1 MMSNTYIQDLIK
13 RCENCK
19 ELDFA
24 SYLMSKEHFTVSSSS
39 TRRKPVLKDPLNGYH
54 YIIKNNP
61 LKPSQ
66 YQAYITEQVLPD
78 GTTNFSKKHITLIDY
93 IMMKYHLNLGEA
105 VLHIESNAGIM
116 APLLPVNT
124 KRSEPAKQPKRVV
137 NINDLKPYSDTYYLS
152 ELRKIDSG
160 ILQEPVIK
168 NALRNITVQNHNNTA
183 FPMKNQDGQIITWCE
198 KNAVA
203 QPDGTL
209 KSWQSFPEKSTIGLL
224 FLTEKPAFTRYV
236 VFSETPIDA
245 ISYYQVNH
253 ELLKDSTLIV
263 SSCGNINPE
272 MLSHLQH
279 ILQKNPQA
287 KLIVANDFD
296 AAGFRFDFMIA
307 SSCGGLFS
315 ASDSITPFFH
325 PIQTAAGSH
334 SFFKCTFLSGVHD
347 DLSGYRNS
355 LELYS
360 MSKQLPFEVS
370 SIEQVNT
377 GEQLQHTFNIQF
389 SFNLRHSKLLLT
401 HFCDYFRLHTKIHFD
416 KPGRGLKDWNLVV
429 SSGKYET
436 SSQLQAFCLN
446 PYNTVP
452 LTENVQGQP
461 DEVKKKGISR

>member
-1 MMSNTYIQDLIK
+1 MMSNTYYQDLIK
-13 RCENCK
+13 RCDNCK

-24 SYLMSKEHFTVSSSS
+24 AYLMSKEHFTISSSS

-105 VLHIESNAGIM
+105 VVHIESNAGIM
-116 APLLPVNT
+116 APLSPVNT
-124 KRSEPAKQPKRVV
+124 KRSEPAKQPKRLV
-137 NINDLKPYSDTYYLS
+137 NINNLKPYTDTYYLS
-152 ELRKIDSG
+152 ELRKIDPA

-168 NALRNITVQNHNNTA
+168 TALRNIAVQHHNNTA
-183 FPMKNQDGQIITWCE
+183 FPMKNHEGQIITWCE

-203 QPDGTL
+203 QPDGSL

-224 FLTEKPAFTRYV
+224 FLTEKPAFTRYI

-272 MLSHLQH
+272 MLSHLQN

-307 SSCGGLFS
+307 ASCGGLFS
-315 ASDSITPFFH
+315 SSDSIKPFFH
-325 PIQTAAGSH
+325 PIQTAAGTH
-334 SFFKCTFLSGVHD
+334 SFFKCSFLSNDHSE
-347 DLSGYRNS
+347 LSNYRNS

-360 MSKQLPFEVS
+360 MHKQLPFELS
-370 SIEQVNT
+370 TIGQVNS
-377 GEQLQHTFNIQF
+377 GEQSQHTFSIQF

-401 HFCDYFRLHTKIHFD
+401 HFCDYFRLHHKMLFD
-416 KPGRGLKDWNLVV
+416 KPARGLKDWNLVV
-429 SSGKYET
+429 SSGNYET
-436 SSQLQAFCLN
+436 TSQLCTFCLN
-446 PYNTVP
+446 PYTSSSSP
-452 LTENVQGQP
+452 DIHQDQP
-461 DEVKKKGISR
+461 DEVKKKSISR